1 MRWQIIKQ
9 AWELARKKFP
19 GVKRLYVDLPHGF
32 RDAGGVDIVDLEK
45 PDVPIGKIAYRMS
58 CHEGR
63 PILFLEIESEQAAVA
78 MPKTASMILPIKV
91 SAAKEVSSVFASEMV
106 AGHEN
111 DDDLAESVAYV
122 VMGHKEGPLNGSR
135 SIGEAALG
143 AWISEKGFP
152 AKIAGKVAEKLRSLG
167 VEIETGFVLA
177 KKKKKE
183 KEFGNKQRVRIVS
196 PNSMQF
202 GEGGYVLD
210 TKRDKKE
217 VDWYSVVVDGSET
230 PGWFREDEIENNA
243 VGNIG
248 NVSTQEIN
256 QRNIVPK
263 TNLGS

>member
-1 MRWQIIKQ
+1 M
-9 AWELARKKFP
+9 ARKKFP
-19 GVKRLYVDLPHGF
+19 GVKRLYVDLPQGF
-32 RDAGGVDIVDLEK
+32 RNTGGVDIVNLEK
-45 PDVPIGKIAYRMS
+45 PDVPIGKIAYKMS

-63 PILFLEIESEQAAVA
+63 PVLFLEIESEQAAIA
-78 MPKTASMILPIKV
+78 LPKTASMTLPIKV
-91 SAAKEVSSVFASEMV
+91 SAAKEASSIFAPEMV
-106 AGHEN
+106 ASHES

-122 VMGHKEGPLNGSR
+122 AMGHKEGPLNGRR

-143 AWISEKGFP
+143 AWLSEKGFP
-152 AKIAGKVAEKLRSLG
+152 AKIAGRVAEKLRSLG
-167 VEIETGFVLA
+167 VDVDAGFVLA

-183 KEFGNKQRVRIVS
+183 KEFGNKQRVRIVT

-210 TKRDKKE
+210 TKRDKKD
-217 VDWYSVVVDGSET
+217 VDWYSVIVDGSET

-248 NVSTQEIN
+248 DVSTQEIN
-256 QRNIVPK
+256 RRNIVPR